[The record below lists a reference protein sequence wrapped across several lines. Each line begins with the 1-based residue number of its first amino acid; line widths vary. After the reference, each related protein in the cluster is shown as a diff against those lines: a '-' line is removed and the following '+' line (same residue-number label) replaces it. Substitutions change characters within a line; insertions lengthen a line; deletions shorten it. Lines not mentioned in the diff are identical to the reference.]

1 MKYYTEA
8 ADPELRERLEEE
20 LLSWPKASKRTMF
33 GCPSYQAAGRLFAF
47 LVDAGV
53 VITHLRTADRETL
66 SQHCEIEP
74 FQAGERTIERWGQV
88 AVNDERDLR
97 YVLPYVRKS
106 YEEAL
111 NRASEIWAED
121 EGP

>member
-1 MKYYTEA
+1 MRYYTEA
-8 ADPELRERLEEE
+8 ADAELRERFEAEV
-20 LLSWPKASKRTMF
+20 LSWPRVSKRTMF

-53 VITHLRTADRETL
+53 VITHLRQSDREAL
-66 SQHCEIEP
+66 SEHCEIEP

-88 AVNDERDLR
+88 AVEGEHDLR
-97 YVLPYVRKS
+97 RVLPYVRRS

-111 NRASEIWAED
+111 DRASEIWAQD